1 MSININI
8 EMDAEEAI
16 KILER
21 RKKYLGNKIE
31 NSNGSEAAL
40 IFDQREQAAI
50 QFAIEQ
56 LEFECLIE
64 TMTG

>member
-1 MSININI
+1 MSINISI

-21 RKKYLGNKIE
+21 RKNYLDNKIE
-31 NSNGSEAAL
+31 KANGSEAAL
-40 IFDQREQAAI
+40 IFDRREQAAI

-56 LEFECLIE
+56 LEFECLVE
-64 TMTG
+64 TMIR